1 MTSAQIITEGTKLLK
16 AVLRIRKYFFL
27 INPDPWIR
35 NPELRIRIWKAM

>member
-16 AVLRIRKYFFL
+16 AVLRIRKYFFR

-35 NPELRIRIWKAM
+35 IPKLQIGIWKAM